1 MSRFRF
7 SLKWLPSASFSAAR
21 GRVLFHLLDTCSNRS
36 VSLEADRL
44 SGQGRRAGE
53 TGNYLLVQLDILQHL
68 DGLVVISQQGVQTQ
82 EPHQAEVAK
91 HLVQGVPSVFPSHAL
106 GVT

>member
-7 SLKWLPSASFSAAR
+7 SLKWFPSSSFSTAR
-21 GRVLFHLLDTCSNRS
+21 GRVLFHPRTLVLIDQFLLKRTDF
-36 VSLEADRL
+36 LA
-44 SGQGRRAGE
+44 QGRQAGE

-68 DGLVVISQQGVQTQ
+68 DGLIVISQQGVQTQ
-82 EPHQAEVAK
+82 KPHQAEVAE
-91 HLVQGVPSVFPSHAL
+91 HLVQGVPSILPSHAL